1 MGRRLAEATKA
12 CRTRRTRGEIVLCV
26 FLVPMEALVEVLV
39 EDTGFFLAGVGAFL
53 GGAVLAVAALAGAVA
68 AGGFS
73 TGVEDWAAAVSQK
86 PAQAREK
93 TPAKTTTAERRTQT
107 LPTTGSWHP

>member
-12 CRTRRTRGEIVLCV
+12 CRTRRTRGEMVLCV
-26 FLVPMEALVEVLV
+26 FLALVEVPV
-39 EDTGFFLAGVGAFL
+39 EDAGFFLAGAGAFL
-53 GGAVLAVAALAGAVA
+53 AGALLAGAVA

-73 TGVEDWAAAVSQK
+73 TGVVDWAAADDKK

-93 TPAKTTTAERRTQT
+93 IPAKTATAERRTQT
-107 LPTTGSWHP
+107 LPTTGS